1 MVPTRPKEHRPP
13 GPPPRARPGEVL
25 DEVDL
30 AILAE
35 LVRDG
40 RQPNNA
46 LAATVGVAPSTCLV
60 RTRAL
65 RERGVLRGIHADV
78 DLAALG
84 RPVLAMV
91 AVRLAAHTR
100 AAIDRFRS
108 AAPRLPGVVA
118 VYHVS
123 GATDYVLHVAVP
135 DTAALRDFVLD
146 HVTSNPAVAHAETSL
161 IFEHVR
167 GDRLPGLE
175 S

>member
-1 MVPTRPKEHRPP
+1 
-13 GPPPRARPGEVL
+13 VL

-46 LAATVGVAPSTCLV
+46 LATAVGVAPSTCLV
-60 RTRAL
+60 RTRTL

-108 AAPRLPGVVA
+108 TAPRLPGVVA

-135 DTAALRDFVLD
+135 DAAALRDFVLD

-167 GDRLPGLE
+167 SDRLPGLE
-175 S
+175 P